1 MWHAMGGGSGETDG
15 GEIADR
21 VYPASNSPAKH
32 LPPESRRSPSRDG
45 STRRKASLGTL
56 GAGNAGGLAPR
67 ARGSRPTVN
76 GEIPVRSKSPKPDP

>member
-21 VYPASNSPAKH
+21 VYPASNPPAKH

-56 GAGNAGGLAPR
+56 SAGGLAPR